1 LNDAVPDGVNVGTSV
16 FIYGV
21 NVPESNFREADCVL
35 VVDGTKAPADKFNPN
50 LLASPVAPIW
60 APLLF

>member
-21 NVPESNFREADCVL
+21 NVPESNFRVADCVL
-35 VVDGTKAPADKFNPN
+35 VVDGTKAPADKFNPLYKRN
-50 LLASPVAPIW
+50 SI
-60 APLLF
+60 